1 MTADDDLLPSS
12 LEVISKYR
20 GHTIYRDES
29 GFFYEMYGFIR
40 RCNSAWSCKL
50 SIDEELSP

>member
-1 MTADDDLLPSS
+1 MTTDVEQLPSS

-20 GHTIYRDES
+20 GHAIYRDED
-29 GFFYEMYGFIR
+29 GFFYEMHGFIR
-40 RCNSAWSCKL
+40 RCNSAWSCKV